1 MYAAESNEGGAL
13 GGARISQGM
22 MEDYLLGKRR
32 VDDVLSQADKNVGDI
47 ISCATFADSQ
57 IGNTHKEFIAVQNAN
72 SARDTAAKIR
82 EDPLLAIKKQE
93 EAALRAMANRPDIRK
108 ALRAMKKEGEESKD
122 ERKARKRAEK
132 EERKAE
138 RHDRR
143 ERKRERDG
151 DDYDRHGRYRSRS
164 SSPSRSGEYR
174 RRDDSPRRHRDDREY
189 SRRHRDDD
197 RRRDDSPR
205 RRDRRDDDR
214 DYRDER
220 KSRDSREGDD
230 HRIPPPR
237 QYPVNGHNGT
247 GHGNGYDSR
256 DIKSHHSRDIK
267 PHHSRPG
274 AMDMADRP
282 ISSRQQPAAP
292 VSFNSTNSDLDAQR
306 AARLAA
312 MTSSANDLYSQRTK
326 SLAARAEEEKRE
338 AERDAKMRQRY
349 GKEEA
354 AAGFF
359 KQQSELNLGEA
370 MSRRGGQGLQRAI

>member
-1 MYAAESNEGGAL
+1 
-13 GGARISQGM
+13 
-22 MEDYLLGKRR
+22 
-32 VDDVLSQADKNVGDI
+32 V
-47 ISCATFADSQ
+47 
-57 IGNTHKEFIAVQNAN
+57 GNTHKEFIAVQNAN

-108 ALRAMKKEGEESKD
+108 QLRAMKKEGEESKD

-132 EERKAE
+132 DERKAD
-138 RHDRR
+138 RHERR
-143 ERKRERDG
+143 ERKRERDS
-151 DDYDRHGRYRSRS
+151 DDYDRYERKRSRS
-164 SSPSRSGEYR
+164 SSPRRSSDYR
-174 RRDDSPRRHRDDREY
+174 RRDDSPRRYRDDRED

-197 RRRDDSPR
+197 RRRDSIPR
-205 RRDRRDDDR
+205 RRDDR
-214 DYRDER
+214 DYRDDR
-220 KSRDSREGDD
+220 KSRDSRDSGDHDD

-237 QYPVNGHNGT
+237 QYPPHGTNGHA
-247 GHGNGYDSR
+247 NGYDSR
-256 DIKSHHSRDIK
+256 DVK
-267 PHHSRPG
+267 PHQARPG

-282 ISSRQQPAAP
+282 TSFRPQPPAP
-292 VSFNSTNSDLDAQR
+292 VSASNTNSDLDAQR

-312 MTSSANDLYSQRTK
+312 MTSSANDLYDQRTK

-338 AERDAKMRQRY
+338 AERDAIMRKRY